1 MMGALLNIQ
10 KVCEYDQEG
19 NAIDHRPI
27 DDRRQRAEETEKKT
41 EKNPQTTDGNKTDQT
56 PSLPHPEQNHWSN
69 YIYHKQ

>member
-41 EKNPQTTDGNKTDQT
+41 EKNTENRRQQNR
-56 PSLPHPEQNHWSN
+56 SNALPTSPRTKPLEQLYLS
-69 YIYHKQ
+69 